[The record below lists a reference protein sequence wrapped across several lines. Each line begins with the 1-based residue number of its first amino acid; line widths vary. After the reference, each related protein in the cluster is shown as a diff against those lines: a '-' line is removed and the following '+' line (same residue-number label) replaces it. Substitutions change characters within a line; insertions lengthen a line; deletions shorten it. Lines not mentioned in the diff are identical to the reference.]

1 MYCPNPTWSTYTKK
15 TCELKNLV
23 LKIQRK
29 KNKRKKMGPG
39 KERKKK
45 KKIGLQCGIVFADES
60 GIEKEKEKKKRLF
73 FCVNAA

>member
-1 MYCPNPTWSTYTKK
+1 
-15 TCELKNLV
+15 
-23 LKIQRK
+23 
-29 KNKRKKMGPG
+29 MGPG

-73 FCVNAA
+73 FLCKCGLIGPII

>member
-1 MYCPNPTWSTYTKK
+1 
-15 TCELKNLV
+15 
-23 LKIQRK
+23 
-29 KNKRKKMGPG
+29 MGPG